1 MLVYHG
7 STVQVD
13 HPISAACRPN
23 LDFGKGFYLTDIREQ
38 AERWACRAANRDKQQ
53 WLNIYSLDIDK
64 VRAKYTSLRFSSYD
78 DAWLD
83 FIMAC
88 RKGEDVWTEY
98 DFIEGGSNRRINA
111 NESLLQ
117 MKYARIVDGLMERL
131 RVNRVHALDVFYMSE
146 TYQGLVDKK
155 GDLHCMSDAYLID
168 EIVLEVE
175 RNQGN

>member
-1 MLVYHG
+1 
-7 STVQVD
+7 
-13 HPISAACRPN
+13 
-23 LDFGKGFYLTDIREQ
+23 
-38 AERWACRAANRDKQQ
+38 
-53 WLNIYSLDIDK
+53 
-64 VRAKYTSLRFSSYD
+64 
-78 DAWLD
+78 
-83 FIMAC
+83 
-88 RKGEDVWTEY
+88 
-98 DFIEGGSNRRINA
+98 
-111 NESLLQ
+111 